1 MISRTGSPNVRHWI
15 LVFSLVLG
23 LCLCLV
29 PGAVQAVAFH
39 PLQAL
44 DPPQPDDEIPPP
56 EDEPEAPQNGV
67 MGTILHT
74 IGISS
79 SSLYDVWLK
88 VLNRSADSFSGELS
102 DEFAQAADLQARL
115 FASYSRK
122 GLDGVMVAEESPAG
136 YSSGEAWLQGGT
148 RSIWQDIF
156 NVAMLFFPLVILVN
170 TGGVLTSGVT
180 APVARAEMLEGLV
193 KACITIALAAG
204 SFLIGSHLVKI
215 GWGLAEMLKPADMS
229 ATWIRSWIPAGIGS
243 AAMVLGSSP
252 TNPVSIFGIFL
263 LFLTVTLNLVLF
275 GALILSHYAIIVIT
289 ITLLCIAP
297 LVIVLGNFK
306 PFAWL
311 YWTWSKAFASILL
324 VPALNAILMRLWS
337 GVGLMVQK
345 NASGSI
351 FAYLVS
357 LGFMGLLVAVN
368 FTVGKLAYQPALE
381 AARKAFESTRQVV
394 GAAIRIT
401 SAIGLA
407 ASGAGT
413 AGAPALGR
421 GGTSPSAAEGLPGL
435 PAGLNPGSSEPGGQ
449 VPTSNPYLNLSPQQ
463 RSTALQSNQVRAERL
478 STFNRSSGI
487 LLRGHPEVQAASQMF
502 FGAQNE
508 RLLEE
513 RHQIEQAQEILGDQ
527 RGWRTPHLPGR
538 GQNASGS
545 SMTYDRDPGSSS
557 QVWGALWG
565 RDGAMDGVYSD
576 RTRQHAAWRSRAVNS
591 VGQQAARWQAED
603 PHFFDPLKNMA
614 VSREQF
620 LAALAF
626 RSAEDYFQPL
636 MPNRSTTVM
645 YNRDA
650 DHILETISK
659 MVPGTS
665 IGRVASAARAVPPE
679 EPSSRT
685 GDPVGLFFDHL
696 NTILGGKQD
705 AAK

>member
-1 MISRTGSPNVRHWI
+1 MA
-15 LVFSLVLG
+15 FSLVLG

-29 PGAVQAVAFH
+29 PRAVQAMESY
-39 PLQAL
+39 PLQDL
-44 DPPQPDDEIPPP
+44 DPPQPDDEILPPD
-56 EDEPEAPQNGV
+56 DEPEEPQNGV

-79 SSLYDVWLK
+79 TSLYDVWLK
-88 VLNRSADSFSGELS
+88 VLNRSADNFSGELS

-122 GLDGVMVAEESPAG
+122 GLDGVTVAEENPGG

-148 RSIWQDIF
+148 RSIWHDIF
-156 NVAMLFFPLVILVN
+156 NVAVLFFPLVILVN

-193 KACITIALAAG
+193 KACTTIALAAG

-215 GWGLAEMLKPADMS
+215 GWGLAELLRPADMS
-229 ATWIRSWIPAGIGS
+229 ATWIGSWIPAGIGS

-263 LFLTVTLNLVLF
+263 VFLTVTINLVLY

-289 ITLLCIAP
+289 IALLCIAP
-297 LVIVLGNFK
+297 LVIILGNLK

-311 YWTWSKAFASILL
+311 FWTWSKAFASILL
-324 VPALNAILMRLWS
+324 IPALNAILMRLWS
-337 GVGLMVQK
+337 GVGLMV
-345 NASGSI
+345 NRNTSGGI
-351 FAYLVS
+351 FAYFVS

-381 AARKAFESTRQVV
+381 AARKAFESTRQLV
-394 GAAIRIT
+394 GAAVRIT
-401 SAIGLA
+401 AAIGLA

-413 AGAPALGR
+413 AGAAALGR
-421 GGTSPSAAEGLPGL
+421 GGASAPSSEMLPEP
-435 PAGLNPGSSEPGGQ
+435 PAGLNPGGIDPAGSA
-449 VPTSNPYLNLSPQQ
+449 PTANPYLNISPQQ
-463 RSTALQSNQVRAERL
+463 RSAALQSNQVRAERL
-478 STFNRSSGI
+478 NTFNRSSGI

-502 FGAQNE
+502 FGVQNE
-508 RLLEE
+508 RLLGE
-513 RHQIEQAQEILGDQ
+513 RHQIEQAQDILGDQ
-527 RGWRTPHLPGR
+527 RGWPGAHLPGR
-538 GQNASGS
+538 RQPASS
-545 SMTYDRDPGSSS
+545 PSMTYDRDPGSSS

-591 VGQQAARWQAED
+591 VGHQAARWQAED

-614 VSREQF
+614 VSRDQF

-659 MVPGTS
+659 MVPDTS
-665 IGRVASAARAVPPE
+665 IGRVAAAARAVAPE
-679 EPSSRT
+679 EPSGRT
-685 GDPVGLFFDHL
+685 ADPVGRFFDHL
-696 NTILGGKQD
+696 DTILGGK
-705 AAK
+705 